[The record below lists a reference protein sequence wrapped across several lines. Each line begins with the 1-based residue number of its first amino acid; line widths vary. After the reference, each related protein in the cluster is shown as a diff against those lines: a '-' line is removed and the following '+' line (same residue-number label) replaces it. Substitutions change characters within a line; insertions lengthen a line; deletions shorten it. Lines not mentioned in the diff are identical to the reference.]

1 MICSNV
7 QQSLIKKLRSLINCS
22 YQIFSLYLYKF
33 FTPFFTPFYT
43 YFYTSIAVM
52 LWLSAIFYSV
62 KGKKTIFSFLS
73 RIKFLKNTSVKC
85 KILHF
90 FYTWSLIKFNPFDD
104 LLDEGIL
111 FQDHQPIV
119 LIPFDWTLEFLPQE
133 LHILLDGAAMILH
146 SSHVLDSVCDL
157 INAVRLH
164 LEHVNNTAH
173 PSHFLSHSISFKI
186 SLEMIP

>member
-1 MICSNV
+1 MS
-7 QQSLIKKLRSLINCS
+7 SLINCT
-22 YQIFSLYLYKF
+22 YQIFVLYLCKF

-62 KGKKTIFSFLS
+62 KGKKTIFLFLS
-73 RIKFLKNTSVKC
+73 RIKILKNTSVKC

-104 LLDEGIL
+104 LIDEGIL
-111 FQDHQPIV
+111 FQDHQSIV
-119 LIPFDWTLEFLPQE
+119 LIPFDGTLKFFPQE
-133 LHILLDGAAMILH
+133 LHVLLDGASMISH

-157 INAVRLH
+157 INAVRLD
-164 LEHVNNTAH
+164 LQHVHDAAH
-173 PSHFLSHSISFKI
+173 SSHFLSHSISFKI